1 MYINF
6 FSFSQLITGSIYL
19 LGQKIDEVVRSKRA
33 SMPPIPPYAL
43 EIFRREELEKRQL
56 RCGLRR
62 N

>member
-19 LGQKIDEVVRSKRA
+19 LGQKIDEVVRSKTA
-33 SMPPIPPYAL
+33 KHAPYPTYAL

-56 RCGLRR
+56 RCGLRS